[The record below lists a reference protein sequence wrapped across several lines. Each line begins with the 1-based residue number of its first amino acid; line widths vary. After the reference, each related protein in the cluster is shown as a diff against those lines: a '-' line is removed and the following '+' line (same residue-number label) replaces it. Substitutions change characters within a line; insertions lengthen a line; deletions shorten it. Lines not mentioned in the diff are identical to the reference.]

1 MRRYLAEIYFLATLS
16 FLLLSLFFLKPAVMP
31 FFLGSA
37 LAYISHPLFSFYC
50 GFFGEKRRISAVLTL
65 LSIFLVLM
73 VALLFV
79 IPPVIAQV
87 QSFVSY
93 LPELTKKL
101 DTFLYKFLGEHFFK
115 KFNFNFET
123 VQSILKSAY
132 QQYGSLPIGNLIQRL
147 FSGVFSIIS
156 VLINT
161 VLVPLITYY
170 LLVNAGSIKRLYVL
184 ASPAEIKE
192 ELELLIDKVHSSLS
206 SYLIGQ
212 MLVATFVGV
221 YIAVGLYFVGIKYS
235 LLIGFVAGVLNMI
248 PYVGFFSGLIP
259 SMLLAIFDN
268 GELAYVV
275 GVLIV
280 FLTEVGIEN
289 LIYPVV
295 MSRTTGVNPL
305 LILLSIFVG
314 GYLGGL
320 LGIII
325 AVPVAVMVVPVFESF
340 IEKKEKSVVTG
351 ADGQYRGW

>member
-1 MRRYLAEIYFLATLS
+1 MKKYLAEVYFLITLL

-31 FFLGSA
+31 FFLGSVF
-37 LAYISHPLFSFYC
+37 AYLSHPLFDFYS
-50 GFFGEKRRISAVLTL
+50 GLLGGRRRISAVLTL
-65 LSIFLVLM
+65 LSIFIVLL

-87 QSFVSY
+87 QSFISY
-93 LPELTKKL
+93 LPELMKKL
-101 DTFLYKFLGEHFFK
+101 DAFLYKFLGEHFFK

-123 VQSILKSAY
+123 IQTILRSAY

-156 VLINT
+156 VLINA

-170 LLVNAGSIKRLYVL
+170 LLVNAKSIKRLYVVT
-184 ASPAEIKE
+184 SPFGIRE
-192 ELELLIDKVHSSLS
+192 ELECLIDKVHSSLS

-248 PYVGFFSGLIP
+248 PYIGFFSGLIP
-259 SMLLAIFDN
+259 SVLLAIFDN

-275 GVLIV
+275 GVFIV

-295 MSRTTGVNPL
+295 MSRTTGINPL
-305 LILLSIFVG
+305 LILLSIFIG

-320 LGIII
+320 LGIVI
-325 AVPVAVMVVPVFESF
+325 AVPIAVMVVPIFESF
-340 IEKKEKSVVTG
+340 IEKKEKSVVAGT
-351 ADGQYRGW
+351 DG